1 MKKIQNKNPLA
12 NQNRMKIDKSD
23 PNTKLT
29 IKIDFRGS

>member
-23 PNTKLT
+23 PNPKLSV
-29 IKIDFRGS
+29 KGDFQGG